1 MDRFIHSVKAC
12 SSANQITEVTQKS
25 PTEISAFVGDKNS
38 TDSRQKVSQHN
49 TMYYQ
54 TKDVIRQ
61 KMLSDKRCYKKR
73 RYQEKNVPRQHK
85 VLKDKARCYQ
95 TTKVLSDSTSCY
107 KTKQVFIRQRC
118 YQTTQCYKTKQPVI
132 RQRCY

>member
-38 TDSRQKVSQHN
+38 TDSRQKVSQTQYN
-49 TMYYQ
+49 VLSDKRRYQ

-61 KMLSDKRCYKKR
+61 K
-73 RYQEKNVPRQHK
+73 
-85 VLKDKARCYQ
+85 VL
-95 TTKVLSDSTSCY
+95 
-107 KTKQVFIRQRC
+107 
-118 YQTTQCYKTKQPVI
+118 
-132 RQRCY
+132 